1 MHARSM
7 GRSIEIISLK
17 VSLLPV
23 HGAYVKNAALGKRYK
38 TLSTNKEPGQSRC
51 LGVGEDPGI
60 ECRPKARWQRYL
72 VSRNVMKAGSC
83 SITSTAN
90 CATRS

>member
-38 TLSTNKEPGQSRC
+38 TFPQTKNPDKVVASAWGKTLESNAVPKPDGS
-51 LGVGEDPGI
+51 GI
-60 ECRPKARWQRYL
+60 W
-72 VSRNVMKAGSC
+72 
-83 SITSTAN
+83 
-90 CATRS
+90 